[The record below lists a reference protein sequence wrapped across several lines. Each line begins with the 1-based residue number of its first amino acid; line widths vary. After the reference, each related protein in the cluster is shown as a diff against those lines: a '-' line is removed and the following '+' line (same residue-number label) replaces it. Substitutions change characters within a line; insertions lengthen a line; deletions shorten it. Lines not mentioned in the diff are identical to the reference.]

1 MKTRRLVGG
10 LIEVVGI
17 GIVLM
22 VTDGSNYEIAARLF
36 GLVLMFVG
44 LIVGKLWEDTDKK
57 PNQSQEGY
65 SKSDDHNP
73 YPEEIIKA

>member
-1 MKTRRLVGG
+1 MKTRRLLGG

-22 VTDGSNYEIAARLF
+22 VADGSNHEIAARLF
-36 GLVLMFVG
+36 GVVLMFVG